1 MMNKRTGGENFM
13 NNPSTS
19 YPDRRYPVGI
29 QTFSEIIEKGYVY
42 IDKTDLMWRMQQMS
56 KYIFLSRPRRFG
68 KSLLTTTLC
77 SFFEGRRDLFE
88 GLKVMELEKEWK
100 QYPVLHIDVSMAKA
114 QENEELLSNAL
125 FRQLEPYT
133 EIYGA
138 KASELTPGAVF
149 SGLIRRAY
157 EQTGSQVVVVIDEY
171 DAPLLEVLHENERLD
186 GYRRVMQ
193 EFYQCLKANEAM
205 IRFCFITGITKF
217 SQLSIFSTLNNIT
230 NISLDPQFAA
240 ICGITG
246 EEIDTQMQPD
256 VERLAAEYECS
267 PQQMREMLREAYD
280 GYRFSRKSPDIYN
293 PFSLMKAFNQLRLNN
308 WWFESGTPSYLIRQM
323 RRFRTDI
330 TKLDGLEAPA
340 SAFDQPTENMLDA
353 LPLLYQSGY
362 MTIKDYDFYTQSY
375 TLGIPNKEVRVGFT
389 EGLLPIVTGVRGS
402 DVQMGFA
409 ARFWKALRA
418 DDTDLALR
426 ELQAYLEELPY
437 VEGFK
442 KKLEE
447 VSTAEGFYEWSFY
460 LIFSMLNVYVQ
471 TQVKCARGK
480 ADMVVFMPDAIYV
493 MELKIN
499 GTAQDALDQINDRG
513 YALRYATDG
522 RRIVKAGIGFSV
534 EKRAMT
540 GYIIEN

>member
-1 MMNKRTGGENFM
+1 MALRLLPKKS
-13 NNPSTS
+13 STIM
-19 YPDRRYPVGI
+19 RRYPVGI
-29 QTFSEIIEKGYVY
+29 QTFSRIINEDYVY
-42 IDKTDLMWRMQQMS
+42 IDKTDLMWKMTRVS
-56 KYIFLSRPRRFG
+56 PFVFLSRPRRFG

-88 GLKVMELEKEWK
+88 GLKVMELEKDWV
-100 QYPVLHIDVSMAKA
+100 QYPVLHIDVSMAKG
-114 QENEELLSNAL
+114 QENLEELRGAL
-125 FRQLEPYT
+125 MILLEPYT
-133 EIYGA
+133 ALYGRLP
-138 KASELTPGAVF
+138 SETTPGKVF

-157 EQTGSQVVVVIDEY
+157 EQTGRQVVVVIDEY
-171 DAPLLEVLHENERLD
+171 DAPLLDVLHEEEQLP
-186 GYRRVMQ
+186 GFRRVMQ
-193 EFYQCLKANEAM
+193 EFYQCLKAHEAM

-230 NISLDPQFAA
+230 NITLNSQFAA

-256 VERLAAEYECS
+256 VARLAEEYEVS
-267 PQQMREMLREAYD
+267 PQEMREMLRETYD
-280 GYRFSRKSPDIYN
+280 GYRFAGKSPDIYN
-293 PFSLMKAFNQLRLNN
+293 PFSLMKAFNELELRNF
-308 WWFESGTPSYLIRQM
+308 WFESGTPSYLLRQM
-323 RRFRTDI
+323 QHFRTDI
-330 TKLDGLEAPA
+330 TKLDDLHVPA
-340 SAFDQPTENMLDA
+340 SAFDQPTENMIDA

-362 MTIKDYDFYTQSY
+362 VTIKSYDRLMQEY

-389 EGLLPIVTGVRGS
+389 EGLLPTVAGLRGS

-418 DDTDLALR
+418 NDTDLALR

-447 VSTAEGFYEWSFY
+447 VSAAEGFYEWSFY

-471 TQVKCARGK
+471 TQVKCARGR

-493 MELKIN
+493 MELKLN
-499 GTAQDALDQINDRG
+499 GTAQDALDQIEDKG
-513 YALRYATDG
+513 YAKRYATDP
-522 RRIVKAGIGFSV
+522 RRVVKVGIGFSV

-540 GYIIEN
+540 DYIIVEGD

>member
-1 MMNKRTGGENFM
+1 MALRPLLKK
-13 NNPSTS
+13 PSNIM
-19 YPDRRYPVGI
+19 RRYPVGI
-29 QTFSEIIEKGYVY
+29 QTFSEIITKGYVY
-42 IDKTDLMWRMQQMS
+42 IDKTDLMWKMQNMS
-56 KYIFLSRPRRFG
+56 KYVFLSRPRRFG

-88 GLKVMELEKEWK
+88 GLKVMELEKDWI
-100 QYPVLHIDVSMAKA
+100 QYPVLHIDVSMAKG
-114 QENEELLSNAL
+114 QENLEELRGAL
-125 FRQLEPYT
+125 MILLEPYT
-133 EIYGA
+133 ALYGRLP
-138 KASELTPGAVF
+138 SETTPGKVF

-157 EQTGSQVVVVIDEY
+157 EQTGRQVVVVIDEY
-171 DAPLLEVLHENERLD
+171 DAPLLDVLHEEEQLP

-193 EFYQCLKANEAM
+193 EFYQCLKAREAM

-230 NISLDPQFAA
+230 NITLNSQFAA

-256 VERLAAEYECS
+256 VARLAEEYEVS
-267 PQQMREMLREAYD
+267 PQEMREMLRETYD
-280 GYRFSRKSPDIYN
+280 GYRFAGKSPDIYN
-293 PFSLMKAFNQLRLNN
+293 PFSLMKAFNELELRNF
-308 WWFESGTPSYLIRQM
+308 WFERGTPSYLLRQM
-323 RRFRTDI
+323 HHFRTDI
-330 TKLDGLEAPA
+330 TKLDDLHVPA
-340 SAFDQPTENMLDA
+340 SAFDQPTENMIDA

-362 MTIKDYDFYTQSY
+362 LTIKSYDRLMQEY

-389 EGLLPIVTGVRGS
+389 EGLLPTVTGLRGS
-402 DVQMGFA
+402 EVQMGFA

-418 DDTDLALR
+418 NDTDLALL

-447 VSTAEGFYEWSFY
+447 VSAAEGFYEWSFY

-471 TQVKCARGK
+471 TQVKCARGR
-480 ADMVVFMPDAIYV
+480 ADMVVFMPDTIYV
-493 MELKIN
+493 MELKLN
-499 GTAQDALDQINDRG
+499 GTAQDALDQINDKG
-513 YALRYATDG
+513 YAKRYATDP
-522 RRIVKAGIGFSV
+522 RLVVKVGIGFSV

-540 GYIIEN
+540 DYRIVEGD